1 MTTIERIDRT
11 IDIDAPPGLVW
22 RALTDPVQM
31 KRWMAEPEMDLEI
44 LTDWAVGS
52 PIVVR
57 GFHHVKFENTGSVL
71 RFEPERAL
79 TYTHLSSLSQLPD
92 TPESHSV
99 LAFTLMSSE
108 RGTSL
113 TLTIRDFPTH
123 TIFKHIDFY
132 WRTTLGVLKQFI
144 EDSTSFH

>member
-1 MTTIERIDRT
+1 MTTIEHIDRT
-11 IDIDAPPGLVW
+11 IDIDAPPALVW

-31 KRWMAEPEMDLEI
+31 KRWMAEPEMELEI

-79 TYTHLSSLSQLPD
+79 AYTHLSSLSRLPD
-92 TPESHSV
+92 TPESYSV
-99 LAFTLMSSE
+99 LSFTLVPSE
-108 RGTSL
+108 RRTSL
-113 TLTIRDFPTH
+113 ILTIRDFPTH

-132 WRTTLGVLKQFI
+132 WRTTLVLLKQFI
-144 EDSTSFH
+144 EDSSSFH